1 MYQEINRILTDIDGR
16 GFWGVEQQ
24 NALQNL
30 RSRSKTSKF
39 AESLTTWNPTLAVLI
54 KILNKRELDAESRLA
69 AIVTLYNMVS
79 NGSFRYPKAFF
90 EVITADVVSVLH
102 FIMLN
107 ETKDAS
113 LPKFAAMITVSIL
126 TASEDYDFDV
136 DSDDEEIE
144 YTDQYERNESKR
156 SQATFQQNL
165 KNLFYA
171 RPHLAAQCAQLLV
184 SKLRAVLSEPALKYS
199 GQMLGYSHTSNEE
212 EIKDIVHVVST
223 MAASD
228 RYASQLISKGALLIL
243 VRMIQRYGELLMFPV
258 TSVETS
264 AATEDSDL
272 SDKPVVPNILD
283 EVYWRVARALNDLMS
298 EDDTLVDEFL
308 KNEPLID
315 MLRAVVVGLID
326 ADSEE
331 KIHISRLSK
340 AFSNYIIR
348 RIGDGSQEAGAGRP
362 GSVQPATA
370 GQPDVLGQPAVSPA
384 LAPKE
389 GQQAISMQT
398 TVDASAGQHTAKYV
412 MVSYALDEDNLKVDG
427 FVKRLQQMGLQV
439 WKDDDG
445 TRLSTA
451 AKVTD
456 VVDMCYCVIF
466 FISRSYCTK
475 YKYKDE
481 VCIPKIHLFSSS
493 CLSVDY

>member
-228 RYASQLISKGALLIL
+228 RYAAHF
-243 VRMIQRYGELLMFPV
+243 E
-258 TSVETS
+258 
-264 AATEDSDL
+264 
-272 SDKPVVPNILD
+272 
-283 EVYWRVARALNDLMS
+283 
-298 EDDTLVDEFL
+298 
-308 KNEPLID
+308 
-315 MLRAVVVGLID
+315 
-326 ADSEE
+326 
-331 KIHISRLSK
+331 
-340 AFSNYIIR
+340 
-348 RIGDGSQEAGAGRP
+348 GRP
-362 GSVQPATA
+362 ADTCQ
-370 GQPDVLGQPAVSPA
+370 DDPAV
-384 LAPKE
+384 
-389 GQQAISMQT
+389 
-398 TVDASAGQHTAKYV
+398 
-412 MVSYALDEDNLKVDG
+412 
-427 FVKRLQQMGLQV
+427 
-439 WKDDDG
+439 W
-445 TRLSTA
+445 
-451 AKVTD
+451 
-456 VVDMCYCVIF
+456 
-466 FISRSYCTK
+466 
-475 YKYKDE
+475 
-481 VCIPKIHLFSSS
+481 
-493 CLSVDY
+493 